1 MLVPHQEV
9 AAANAEG
16 VRPMEGTAI
25 VLLPRLLLFFTLIY
39 GVVRQRAVS
48 VREIV

>member
-9 AAANAEG
+9 AAANAED

-25 VLLPRLLLFFTLIY
+25 CPLTSFAALLHSDLWCGSAMCRLGT
-39 GVVRQRAVS
+39 
-48 VREIV
+48 